1 MAFTC
6 KSDLGSFA
14 GGGKGGA
21 ELRNNLERLTREKGT
36 LLAVCTSDYGEMTE
50 NGFSTYYEMQEVLK
64 NGVDVLPLRV
74 QEQED
79 WKPKPP
85 WGKVKVD
92 GKDKDHI
99 DRDGSA
105 LDIIDKVLKTSLE
118 PVDCR
123 KKRSPTDI
131 AKDIADILHSRPS
144 VSQGM
149 EAE

>member
-6 KSDLGSFA
+6 KSDLSPFA

-21 ELRNNLERLTREKGT
+21 ELRNSLERLKSEKGT
-36 LLAVCTSDYGEMTE
+36 LLAVCASDYGEMTE

-64 NGVDVLPLRV
+64 KDIDVLPLHV

-85 WGKVKVD
+85 CGN
-92 GKDKDHI
+92 DHL
-99 DRDGSA
+99 DRDSSA
-105 LDIIDKVLKTSLE
+105 LGIIDKVFKTSLK

-123 KKRSPTDI
+123 KKSPSDI
-131 AKDIADILHSRPS
+131 AQEIAYFLHSPPS